1 MKKLFTFLILFF
13 IIGSINSQVSYQFTK
28 VNSTTM
34 QIAANFNSTRT
45 GPVLVNNAFV
55 VLLVPSTLTSP
66 IVTSQQGGTWTIQNT
81 YDEASLES
89 NCGETLPYYAIVVQS
104 TTDANLGA
112 ITSGVSENL
121 FTVQFSGSSTSPIL
135 SSSEMNSNGYA
146 TCLFAGGVINT
157 ISFDY
162 DGNASDIFQAES
174 LSPVP
179 AGEVVLPI
187 HLQSFTAKKFAANTS
202 LLEWTTASEE
212 NASHMEIERSMD
224 AKSWSYVATEKA
236 RGSLNYNTDYSFVD
250 AEAVLQRDR
259 FTTVYY
265 RLKLVDNDGFSEY
278 SEVRSVTF
286 DNNGIVSLEAYPN
299 PSTEVINLRMAVGE
313 TNTNTAQMMML
324 DMSGKLVKKQTVSAN
339 GISVLEVD
347 QLETGVYNIIV
358 KHEDKTYQKRVIKTN

>member
-1 MKKLFTFLILFF
+1 M
-13 IIGSINSQVSYQFTK
+13 
-28 VNSTTM
+28 
-34 QIAANFNSTRT
+34 
-45 GPVLVNNAFV
+45 
-55 VLLVPSTLTSP
+55 
-66 IVTSQQGGTWTIQNT
+66 
-81 YDEASLES
+81 
-89 NCGETLPYYAIVVQS
+89 
-104 TTDANLGA
+104 
-112 ITSGVSENL
+112 
-121 FTVQFSGSSTSPIL
+121 
-135 SSSEMNSNGYA
+135 
-146 TCLFAGGVINT
+146 
-157 ISFDY
+157 
-162 DGNASDIFQAES
+162 
-174 LSPVP
+174 
-179 AGEVVLPI
+179 
-187 HLQSFTAKKFAANTS
+187 QSFTAKKFAANTS

-212 NASHMEIERSMD
+212 NASHIEIERSMD

-236 RGSLNYNTDYSFVD
+236 RGSLNYSTDYSYVD

-265 RLKLVDNDGFSEY
+265 RLKLVDNDGFTEY

-324 DMSGKLVKKQTVSAN
+324 DMTGKLVKKQTVSAN

>member
-1 MKKLFTFLILFF
+1 MRLNILIFIFSFFF
-13 IIGSINSQVSYQFTK
+13 ISAKAQV
-28 VNSTTM
+28 
-34 QIAANFNSTRT
+34 NFKLS
-45 GPVLVNNAFV
+45 FV
-55 VLLVPSTLTSP
+55 D
-66 IVTSQQGGTWTIQNT
+66 N
-81 YDEASLES
+81 
-89 NCGETLPYYAIVVQS
+89 
-104 TTDANLGA
+104 
-112 ITSGVSENL
+112 
-121 FTVQFSGSSTSPIL
+121 
-135 SSSEMNSNGYA
+135 
-146 TCLFAGGVINT
+146 NT
-157 ISFDY
+157 IRVEFVPTQDY
-162 DGNASDIFQAES
+162 SGFLGGFEFGIQ
-174 LSPVP
+174 VP
-179 AGEVVLPI
+179 AGNTLTAITTNTFAAILPAANNNIYFFSTTPSSAINWISNVPVIAMDIDFTGTPGNFLIQTEGLYMDINGSEVQGIPINTALPI
-187 HLQSFTAKKFAANTS
+187 RLQSLTAKKFAANTS
-202 LLEWTTASEE
+202 LLEWTTASED

-236 RGSLNYNTDYSFVD
+236 RGSLNYSTDYSYVD

-265 RLKLVDNDGFSEY
+265 RLKLVDNDGFTEY

-324 DMSGKLVKKQTVSAN
+324 DMTGKLVKKQTVSAN

>member
-1 MKKLFTFLILFF
+1 MTGSGGVYTLGATANQGISQNAGLLGSVF
-13 IIGSINSQVSYQFTK
+13 IKVAAGTNVTLSNATSTGLALAQGPIPAADLGQAGNFDYYFYAGSTVIN
-28 VNSTTM
+28 
-34 QIAANFNSTRT
+34 
-45 GPVLVNNAFV
+45 
-55 VLLVPSTLTSP
+55 PSTFFPLN
-66 IVTSQQGGTWTIQNT
+66 VT
-81 YDEASLES
+81 
-89 NCGETLPYYAIVVQS
+89 V
-104 TTDANLGA
+104 NLA
-112 ITSGVSENL
+112 T
-121 FTVQFSGSSTSPIL
+121 FT
-135 SSSEMNSNGYA
+135 
-146 TCLFAGGVINT
+146 
-157 ISFDY
+157 
-162 DGNASDIFQAES
+162 
-174 LSPVP
+174 LSPV
-179 AGEVVLPI
+179 GNIELVVSDLFPPVLNGDQYLYYSTALQVCNASQFEDNLVAPGGNIVILPI
-187 HLQSFTAKKFAANTS
+187 RLQSFTAKKFAANTS

-212 NASHMEIERSMD
+212 NASHIEIERSMD
-224 AKSWSYVATEKA
+224 ANSWSYVATEKA

-265 RLKLVDNDGFSEY
+265 RLKLVDNDGSSEY

-324 DMSGKLVKKQTVSAN
+324 DMTGKLVKKQTVSAN

>member
-1 MKKLFTFLILFF
+1 MIKNLLVFFILILSIVKSECQISLEISNTTNTVSISAQLSTGYAGGQLFGYYFIISTPEALGNIMISSATPGAGLPTPDLQNLGTLNSGGRNYYFFNSNSAGVLPAGWTSGAALNLVTFTITTQNPGPISVDLPTNAAAETLFTNVNGDNTTTLGYYFSD
-13 IIGSINSQVSYQFTK
+13 IIINGNPT
-28 VNSTTM
+28 
-34 QIAANFNSTRT
+34 
-45 GPVLVNNAFV
+45 
-55 VLLVPSTLTSP
+55 
-66 IVTSQQGGTWTIQNT
+66 VTSI
-81 YDEASLES
+81 
-89 NCGETLPYYAIVVQS
+89 
-104 TTDANLGA
+104 
-112 ITSGVSENL
+112 
-121 FTVQFSGSSTSPIL
+121 
-135 SSSEMNSNGYA
+135 
-146 TCLFAGGVINT
+146 
-157 ISFDY
+157 
-162 DGNASDIFQAES
+162 
-174 LSPVP
+174 
-179 AGEVVLPI
+179 LPI
-187 HLQSFTAKKFAANTS
+187 RLQSFTAKKFAANTS

-212 NASHMEIERSMD
+212 NSSHIEIERSMD

-236 RGSLNYNTDYSFVD
+236 RGSLNYSTDYSFVD

-265 RLKLVDNDGFSEY
+265 RLKLVDNDESFVY

-324 DMSGKLVKKQTVSAN
+324 DMTGKLVKKQTVSAN

>member
-1 MKKLFTFLILFF
+1 MMKKFTIIIFIFLGLL
-13 IIGSINSQVSYQFTK
+13 SKVNSQVSLGITAVGTNLTITANFGSNYNGQSLLGYYLMLRVPDSQSGINFGSFAAGPNLPAPDIQVSNIGSNGGQTYFLL
-28 VNSTTM
+28 VSNASSSNTALNNWLAGSSQTLLTFSVLNSTGINYAITLVDDPFGDSF
-34 QIAANFNSTRT
+34 ISNNYGYTPEVDSDLNIDNSPT
-45 GPVLVNNAFV
+45 VNGYT
-55 VLLVPSTLTSP
+55 VPSTN
-66 IVTSQQGGTWTIQNT
+66 I
-81 YDEASLES
+81 
-89 NCGETLPYYAIVVQS
+89 
-104 TTDANLGA
+104 
-112 ITSGVSENL
+112 
-121 FTVQFSGSSTSPIL
+121 
-135 SSSEMNSNGYA
+135 
-146 TCLFAGGVINT
+146 
-157 ISFDY
+157 
-162 DGNASDIFQAES
+162 
-174 LSPVP
+174 
-179 AGEVVLPI
+179 VLPI
-187 HLQSFTAKKFAANTS
+187 HLQSFTAKRFAANTS
-202 LLEWTTASEE
+202 LLEWTTVSEE

-236 RGSLNYNTDYSFVD
+236 RGSLNYSTDYSYVD

-324 DMSGKLVKKQTVSAN
+324 DMTGKLVKKQTVSAN

>member
-1 MKKLFTFLILFF
+1 MNKLFTILLLFISLSVCISQTSEIRVFPVSPGNYEIQMRITSGNVPQTAYTMSNLSFSLEWPTAAALVLGNPSGIYGMVKEGGVLIS
-13 IIGSINSQVSYQFTK
+13 GANSYQ
-28 VNSTTM
+28 V
-34 QIAANFNSTRT
+34 FNSSSALSSSPFPQNWT
-45 GPVLVNNAFV
+45 LNSFV
-55 VLLVPSTLTSP
+55 VLMTITSNPTTPLP
-66 IVTSQQGGTWTIQNT
+66 IVKLGSAELS
-81 YDEASLES
+81 YFDE
-89 NCGETLPYYAIVVQS
+89 N
-104 TTDANLGA
+104 
-112 ITSGVSENL
+112 
-121 FTVQFSGSSTSPIL
+121 FSFFVTNP
-135 SSSEMNSNGYA
+135 
-146 TCLFAGGVINT
+146 
-157 ISFDY
+157 
-162 DGNASDIFQAES
+162 DI
-174 LSPVP
+174 
-179 AGEVVLPI
+179 VLPI
-187 HLQSFTAKKFAANTS
+187 RLQSFTAKKFAANTS
-202 LLEWTTASEE
+202 LLEWTTASED
-212 NASHMEIERSMD
+212 NASHIEIERSMD

-324 DMSGKLVKKQTVSAN
+324 DMTGKLVKKQTVSAN

>member
-1 MKKLFTFLILFF
+1 MKKTLTIILFF
-13 IIGSINSQVSYQFTK
+13 ITGLVCAQTVNGSIEYTSSNTLRVTYTNTGVISGNSISTISVWIRLLNTNTTNTTVAVSGS
-28 VNSTTM
+28 NS
-34 QIAANFNSTRT
+34 FNLALAGASNAGTNGLYRFS
-45 GPVLVNNAFV
+45 VL
-55 VLLVPSTLTSP
+55 STLTEPNNVFPLNTPVVIADFTISGTIIP
-66 IVTSQQGGTWTIQNT
+66 TTAELMVVSGFSNGTCLVIDNSTNALIWPGGTGLRPMDT
-81 YDEASLES
+81 A
-89 NCGETLPYYAIVVQS
+89 
-104 TTDANLGA
+104 
-112 ITSGVSENL
+112 
-121 FTVQFSGSSTSPIL
+121 
-135 SSSEMNSNGYA
+135 
-146 TCLFAGGVINT
+146 
-157 ISFDY
+157 
-162 DGNASDIFQAES
+162 
-174 LSPVP
+174 
-179 AGEVVLPI
+179 LPI
-187 HLQSFTAKKFAANTS
+187 RLQSFTAKKFAANTS

-212 NASHMEIERSMD
+212 NASHIEIERSMD

-265 RLKLVDNDGFSEY
+265 RLKLVDNDGSSEY

-324 DMSGKLVKKQTVSAN
+324 DMTGKLVKKQTVSAN